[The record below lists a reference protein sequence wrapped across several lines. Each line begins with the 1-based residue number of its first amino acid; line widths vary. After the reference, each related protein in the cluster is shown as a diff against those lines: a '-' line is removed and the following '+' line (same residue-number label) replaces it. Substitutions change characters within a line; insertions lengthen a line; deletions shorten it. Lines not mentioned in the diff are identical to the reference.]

1 MESYD
6 PMENPDPTQWLALD
20 EDEHIFLVEEFHER
34 EGVDLPNIRLHA
46 SFHAV
51 VETQLASGDPPQ
63 TVDTLARLLGEGL
76 DRHDAIHAIGSI
88 LSEVIYHA
96 MKNPAENDD
105 PTQAYIE
112 GLKNLSVEKWLA
124 SGDGVEE

>member
-6 PMENPDPTQWLALD
+6 PMQNPDPAQWLALD
-20 EDEHIFLVEEFHER
+20 EDERIFLVEEFHER
-34 EGVDLPNIRLHA
+34 EKVDLPNVRLHA

-63 TVDTLARLLGEGL
+63 AVDTFARLLGEGL
-76 DRHDAIHAIGSI
+76 DRHDALHAIGSI
-88 LSEVIYHA
+88 LSELMYHA
-96 MKNPAENDD
+96 TKNPAENSD

-112 GLKNLSVEKWLA
+112 GLKNLTVEKWLTC
-124 SGDGVEE
+124 GDGVEE